1 MAYAGSVDSDNSD
14 PNYITPKIDGTKPT
28 DVSYDHHN
36 YFSYFFL
43 KLGILHIGIQ
53 SEMQAINITDRST
66 LQYRENEG
74 TIYILVHPSHKK
86 IIFSPIDFEISILAH
101 DTI

>member
-1 MAYAGSVDSDNSD
+1 
-14 PNYITPKIDGTKPT
+14 
-28 DVSYDHHN
+28 
-36 YFSYFFL
+36 
-43 KLGILHIGIQ
+43 
-53 SEMQAINITDRST
+53 MQAINITDRST